1 MPIEAHSRDI
11 AGNERSR
18 AIMRGYRCTPGA
30 GTQAPKSA
38 DGNPN
43 PMRLSALALLA
54 VALPAFGSEQW
65 VKLTTPHFE
74 LYTTAGEKSGRQAIL
89 YFEQVRSFFT
99 QVAPVTGVTEFPV
112 RIIVFKSEKQ
122 YKPYAW
128 NEVAFAYFAASRDRN
143 YIVMQDA
150 ELEHFPTAIHEY
162 MHLIVHQSR
171 LKLPLWLNEGW
182 ADVYS
187 TLKPLGAKTTI
198 GELIPRHVQELQQ
211 EKWLSFD
218 ALTSVDDKSP
228 VYNEKKR
235 AGIFYAESWA
245 LVHMLYLAPDYKMKF
260 PTFVNAMLQGK
271 TVNDAAQAAYGKSA
285 AQVDADLR
293 SYLARNQI
301 FGAIFPVKLT
311 KPEEEAAASP
321 VSPFDSDLALADLLA
336 AINKRDQAQAAYE
349 KLAQLN
355 PGKPEVPQSLGYLA
369 WQHGDND
376 AARQYFEKA
385 FAAGDSD
392 PQMCF
397 HLASLER
404 SASQPDDKIIPPLER
419 ALKTRPDYIDA
430 RLELGFVELNARNFE
445 TALATFAQLRNLPSD
460 RAAAVFNGIA
470 YAYTQTGDLVQA
482 RKNAVNARKWDRTD
496 ADTSQTDD
504 LIRFLDEREAAGEE
518 KSRTGRNCRTGF
530 IRARPRYAG
539 PPWLMPPSRAGAPRE
554 KESAWKA
561 PRKAS
566 IAVARS
572 ARLSVLVGQNTMT
585 FALAEPDK
593 IILKH
598 DGNATFDFACGPQK
612 PLPISIEYDPA
623 ENPAAQGVAGAV
635 RQIEF

>member
-1 MPIEAHSRDI
+1 
-11 AGNERSR
+11 
-18 AIMRGYRCTPGA
+18 
-30 GTQAPKSA
+30 
-38 DGNPN
+38 
-43 PMRLSALALLA
+43 MRLSALVLLA
-54 VALPAFGSEQW
+54 VALPAFGADQW
-65 VKLTTPHFE
+65 VRLTTPHFE

-99 QVAPVTGVTEFPV
+99 QVAPVSGVTEFPV

-128 NEVAFAYFAASRDRN
+128 NEVAFAYFTASKDRN

-187 TLKPLGAKTTI
+187 TLKPIGGKTTI
-198 GELIPRHVQELQQ
+198 GELIPGHVLELQQ
-211 EKWLSFD
+211 EKWLSFE
-218 ALTSVDDKSP
+218 ALTSVDEKSP
-228 VYNEKKR
+228 VYNERNR

-245 LVHMLYLAPDYKMKF
+245 LVHMLYLAPDYKLKF

-271 TVNDAAQAAYGKSA
+271 TVDEAAQAAYGRSA
-285 AQVDADLR
+285 PQVDADLK
-293 SYLARNQI
+293 SYLTRNQI
-301 FGAIFPVKLT
+301 FGAIFPVKLA
-311 KPEEEAAASP
+311 KSEEEAQASP
-321 VSPFDSDLALADLLA
+321 VSPFDSELALANLLA

-355 PGKPEVPQSLGYLA
+355 PEKPEVPQSLGYLA

-385 FAAGDSD
+385 FAAGDND

-397 HLASLER
+397 HLATMER
-404 SASQPDDKIIPPLER
+404 AASQPDDKVIPPLER
-419 ALKTRPDYIDA
+419 ALKARPDYIDA

-445 TALATFAQLRNLPSD
+445 TALATFSQLRNLPSD
-460 RAAAVFNGIA
+460 RAARVFNGIA

-496 ADTSQTDD
+496 ADTRQTDD
-504 LIRFLDEREAAGEE
+504 LIRFLDARQAGQV
-518 KSRTGRNCRTGF
+518 RV
-530 IRARPRYAG
+530 
-539 PPWLMPPSRAGAPRE
+539 PPPQQAEQVAPPRE
-554 KESAWKA
+554 KRERVEGTAKSLDC
-561 PRKAS
+561 S
-566 IAVARS
+566 GETV
-572 ARLSVLVGQNTMT
+572 RLSLLVGQNTMI
-585 FALAEPDK
+585 FALADPDK
-593 IILKH
+593 VILKH
-598 DGNATFDFACGPQK
+598 DGNATFDFSCGPQK
-612 PLPISIEYDPA
+612 PLPIAIEYAPA
-623 ENPAAQGVAGAV
+623 ENPAAQGVVGAV

>member
-1 MPIEAHSRDI
+1 
-11 AGNERSR
+11 
-18 AIMRGYRCTPGA
+18 
-30 GTQAPKSA
+30 
-38 DGNPN
+38 
-43 PMRLSALALLA
+43 MRLSALVLLA
-54 VALPAFGSEQW
+54 VALPAFGADQW
-65 VKLTTPHFE
+65 VRLTTPHFE

-99 QVAPVTGVTEFPV
+99 QVAPVSGVTEFPV

-128 NEVAFAYFAASRDRN
+128 NEVAFAYFTASKDRN

-187 TLKPLGAKTTI
+187 TLKPIGGKTTI
-198 GELIPRHVQELQQ
+198 GELIPGHVLELQQ
-211 EKWLSFD
+211 EKWLSFE
-218 ALTSVDDKSP
+218 ALTSVDEKSP
-228 VYNEKKR
+228 VYNERNR

-245 LVHMLYLAPDYKMKF
+245 LVHMLYLAPDYKLKF

-271 TVNDAAQAAYGKSA
+271 TVDEAAQAAYGRSA
-285 AQVDADLR
+285 PQVDADLK
-293 SYLARNQI
+293 SYLTRNQI
-301 FGAIFPVKLT
+301 FGAIFPVKLA
-311 KPEEEAAASP
+311 KSEEEAQASP
-321 VSPFDSDLALADLLA
+321 VSPFDSELALANLLA

-355 PGKPEVPQSLGYLA
+355 PEKPEVPQSLGYLA

-385 FAAGDSD
+385 FAAGDND

-397 HLASLER
+397 HLATMER
-404 SASQPDDKIIPPLER
+404 AASQPDDKVIPPLER
-419 ALKTRPDYIDA
+419 ALKARPDYIDA

-445 TALATFAQLRNLPSD
+445 TALATFSQLRNLPSD
-460 RAAAVFNGIA
+460 RAARVFNGIA

-496 ADTSQTDD
+496 ADTRQTDD
-504 LIRFLDEREAAGEE
+504 LIRFLDARQAGQV
-518 KSRTGRNCRTGF
+518 RV
-530 IRARPRYAG
+530 
-539 PPWLMPPSRAGAPRE
+539 PPPQQAEQVAPPRE
-554 KESAWKA
+554 KRERVEGTAKSLDC
-561 PRKAS
+561 S
-566 IAVARS
+566 GETV
-572 ARLSVLVGQNTMT
+572 RLSLLVGQNTMI
-585 FALAEPDK
+585 FALADPDK
-593 IILKH
+593 VILKH
-598 DGNATFDFACGPQK
+598 DGNATFDFSCGPQK
-612 PLPISIEYDPA
+612 PLPIVIEYAPV
-623 ENPAAQGVAGAV
+623 ENPAAQGVVGAV